1 MKQAKLNPSKST
13 GLKMSKK
20 KRKLRAMTI
29 REHCASITTVCED
42 CEYCIG
48 LSYCYYSDFNQV
60 YRGLDINKPFKTKDG
75 KYIMIEVKE

>member
-1 MKQAKLNPSKST
+1 MCQ
-13 GLKMSKK
+13 MK
-20 KRKLRAMTI
+20 KRKFRAMTI
-29 REHCASITTVCED
+29 REHCASITTVCDD

-75 KYIMIEVKE
+75 KYIFAATEKGKMKNDQ